1 MLNKE
6 LLKCKHKD
14 IKTIDTSSFSISMN
28 GTEARLHVSWKE
40 GQTFNVQKIRSFA
53 LQESQQFLEFRKYVL
68 NISDWGRNERLESIK
83 SGLDLLPEEG
93 LKAQRKN
100 TRAPITKSKSTE
112 VLGRQKPCYSVN
124 CW

>member
-1 MLNKE
+1 MLKKE
-6 LLKCKHKD
+6 LLKCKNKD
-14 IKTIDTSSFSISMN
+14 IKPIDTSSFSISMN

-40 GQTFNVQKIRSFA
+40 EQTFNVQKIRSFA

-100 TRAPITKSKSTE
+100 TRASITKSKSTE
-112 VLGRQKPCYSVN
+112 VLGRQKPY
-124 CW
+124 